1 MQIRYPEWKKF
12 GSGMEKIRNGISVGK
27 GHSSLTKHD
36 GKSNR
41 KKTVNETSINAV
53 KKGSGKEK
61 LNAGSSTMV
70 PPTQNLL

>member
-1 MQIRYPEWKKF
+1 MQIRYPEWKNSDPGWKKF
-12 GSGMEKIRNGISVGK
+12 GTVFLSVK

-53 KKGSGKEK
+53 KKRKRQRK
-61 LNAGSSTMV
+61 AKRR
-70 PPTQNLL
+70 